1 MLWAGDINADNR
13 LFNVGISNDL
23 LELMSAII
31 DDPTNG
37 ASDGNK
43 NLNHILYGY
52 SSTDVNLD
60 GYSIFAGP
68 NNDVLIPML
77 NVALHP
83 NNQEL
88 MAANY
93 IISGVIPK

>member
-1 MLWAGDINADNR
+1 
-13 LFNVGISNDL
+13 
-23 LELMSAII
+23 MSAII
-31 DDPTNG
+31 DDPANG

-43 NLNHILYGY
+43 NLNHILQGY
-52 SSTDVNLD
+52 TNSDITLD

-68 NNDVLIPML
+68 NNDILIPML

-83 NNQEL
+83 KNQEL

-93 IISGVIPK
+93 IINGVVPK